1 MLDNKKKLA
10 ILLCCVFGA
19 LILIAAALALVL
31 DPESLP
37 TFGGEKRPDSSQSA
51 SSEEEELSS
60 PESGDSGESEEP
72 EEPVSRAPD
81 EMNAV
86 VLTPGVDFFTASGQS
101 ASEVEAQID
110 QALDAAVTLGMNTVV
125 VETAGASGAAY
136 ETQRLPMLSG
146 GEFDPME
153 YLVQAARS
161 RELYLYASFSTFL
174 TQGEEGLVPDTQ
186 VDSTDLELLEEDL
199 GSFLE
204 LYDVDAVLLDDYFV
218 QKQPDSYAQY
228 RQNGGGMGFER
239 YLGQGPDAAVSIA
252 SRAVHS
258 SGDGI
263 LFGLV
268 TPAVW
273 ANNTENEL
281 GSETAASFTAL
292 GEGNADVRAY
302 IEEGLCDFVAVEA
315 FGSLSDGAEPFGK
328 VVSWWDD
335 LASQNGLPMYVVQAS
350 SRICTDYAGWGP
362 ADQITQQI
370 IEARKGTSY
379 KGSIFDSLS
388 RLQENPGGA
397 TDLMNQYLNEEVT
410 ADYILTVLAVTK
422 PAQTTFTTDEPTV
435 VFAGASD
442 VNEPVTINGEA
453 IPQDSK
459 GFFSVTYDLEVGVNT
474 FTIAHKTRSITYT
487 ITRKMDIIKEVTP
500 TEGTI
505 NVGGDMQILVSAKA
519 YEGAQVTASLNGQ
532 TITLTEIDTE
542 DDGTDKDS
550 SYKLFSGS
558 FTAPPANSADQNL
571 GQISVTASYDG
582 QTATLPGATVIV
594 NKKVPLG
601 DGVPVMINPTNG
613 IDAETFPADTLND
626 NSDPDYYPICK
637 GALDYTV
644 SDEMEYTYV
653 NEDGVTKTCR
663 YYLLESGVRVYA
675 EDITTVSTQVGG
687 NTISGLTVTANE
699 QYTDVILRTVQKVSY
714 IFKYSSDAVTID
726 FQNTE
731 QVPGDISNLTKNP
744 LFSSATWS
752 GAKLTLTL
760 NKSNGFL
767 GFKAFFDDVGNLVF
781 RFNNPPAMDGGLSG
795 ARIVVDPGHGGKDI
809 GAPGYNPD
817 YNEAYFNQAIADEL
831 VDILRDWGAS
841 VTMIKNSSSPS
852 LQSRVATARSANPN
866 LFVSIHNNSGPSS
879 TQGTEAYYFN
889 PFSKTLAS
897 NVSANVSK
905 ALENGNNRGGKFG
918 RYYVTRVSQ
927 FPAIL
932 AECGFVSNSE
942 ENEKLADPDY
952 QEAIAQGIADAI
964 YSYYKS
970 VGGGNVVTG
979 TQSVGDQSQTVGG
992 DESSESDD
1000 EDEEDSGDTPVEDV
1014 TIDQGD
1020 LELEVGDTE
1029 NLTFT
1034 LDPEDA
1040 SNQNVTWSSSRK
1052 TVATVSSSGKVK
1064 AVKEGTAKI
1073 TVTTKDGKFTDSI
1086 TVTVVKVGSGSG
1098 SDETDGGGVED
1109 VTISEEEIS
1118 LEVGEYYTLT
1128 AQVLPDSASNQKV
1141 RWESSDPDVVTVNT
1155 RGRLKA
1161 VAPGNATI
1169 TVITEDGEYEAYCEV
1184 EVWE

>member
-37 TFGGEKRPDSSQSA
+37 AFGESRPSSSQSD
-51 SSEEEELSS
+51 SQEQEESS
-60 PESGDSGESEEP
+60 PPEETVQPQEP

-81 EMNAV
+81 EMRAV
-86 VLTPGVDFFTASGQS
+86 ILTPGVDFFTQEGQS
-101 ASEVEAQID
+101 EQEVRSQID
-110 QALDAAVTLGMNTVV
+110 QALDAALSLEMNTVV
-125 VETAGASGAAY
+125 VQTAGSTGAAY
-136 ETQRLPMLSG
+136 HTQRLPMVSG

-153 YLVQAARS
+153 YLVEAARS
-161 RELYLYASFSTFL
+161 RELYLYASFSAFL
-174 TQGEEGLVPDTQ
+174 TQGEEGLVPDPQ
-186 VDSTDLELLEEDL
+186 VDSEDLDQLEEDL

-218 QKQPDSYAQY
+218 TKEPDSYADY

-239 YLGQGPDAAVSIA
+239 YLGQGPDAAVAAA
-252 SRAVHS
+252 SKAVRD
-258 SGDGI
+258 SGEGV

-268 TPAVW
+268 APAVW
-273 ANNTENEL
+273 ANSTDNEL
-281 GSETAASFTAL
+281 GSETAAEFAAL
-292 GEGNADVRAY
+292 TDGHADVRAY
-302 IEEGLCDFVAVEA
+302 VEEGLCDFVAVEA
-315 FGSLSDGAEPFGK
+315 FGSLSDGAQPFGT

-370 IEARKGTSY
+370 IQARKGTSY
-379 KGSIFDSLS
+379 QGTIFDSLS

-453 IPQDSK
+453 IPQDNK

-519 YEGAQVTASLNGQ
+519 YEGASVTASLNGQ
-532 TITLTEIDTE
+532 TITLTQIDTE

-571 GQISVTASYDG
+571 GQISVSASYDG

-594 NKKVPLG
+594 NKKIPLG

-626 NSDPDYYPICK
+626 KSDPDYYPICK

-675 EDITTVSTQVGG
+675 EDLTTVTTQVGG
-687 NTISGLTVTANE
+687 NTISGLTVTADE
-699 QYTDVILRTVQKVSY
+699 EYTDVILRTVQKVSY
-714 IFKYSSDAVTID
+714 IFKYSADAITID

-731 QVPGDISNLTKNP
+731 AVPGDIQSLTKNP
-744 LFSSATWS
+744 LFRSATWS

-760 NKSNGFL
+760 NTSGGFL

-781 RFNNPPAMDGGLSG
+781 RFNNPPVMDGGLSG
-795 ARIVVDPGHGGKDI
+795 AKIVVDPGHGGKDI

-841 VTMIKNSSSPS
+841 VTMIKTSGSPS

-879 TQGTEAYYFN
+879 TQGSEAYYFN

-897 NVSANVSK
+897 YLSSNVSK

-927 FPAIL
+927 FPAVL

-964 YSYYKS
+964 YSYYES
-970 VGGGNVVTG
+970 VGGGQSVTG
-979 TQSVGDQSQTVGG
+979 TQSVGDASQTVGG
-992 DESSESDD
+992 DSAGETD
-1000 EDEEDSGDTPVEDV
+1000 EDGDGDSGSQDDVEIPVEDV
-1014 TIDQGD
+1014 TIDQSD
-1020 LELEVGDTE
+1020 LELEVGETE
-1029 NLTFT
+1029 TLTAT
-1034 LDPEDA
+1034 VDPSDA
-1040 SNQNVTWSSSRK
+1040 ANKNVTWSSSRK

-1064 AVKEGTAKI
+1064 AVKEGTTEI
-1073 TVTTKDGKFTDSI
+1073 TVTTKDGEYMDSI
-1086 TVTVVKVGSGSG
+1086 LVTVVKAGSG
-1098 SDETDGGGVED
+1098 SDGEEEGDAVEE
-1109 VTISEEEIS
+1109 VTISEEEVS
-1118 LEVGEYYTLT
+1118 LAVGDYYTLT
-1128 AQVLPDSASNQKV
+1128 AQVLPETAANQKV

-1161 VAPGNATI
+1161 IAEGNATI
-1169 TVITEDGEYEAYCEV
+1169 TAISEDGEYEAYCEV
-1184 EVWE
+1184 EVW